1 MEGLSVLDMI
11 RQGALVTY
19 PLIVMSMV
27 VLTIIG
33 ERLWALRGLVS
44 GTLRVAGSVV
54 GQLQRGDFKA
64 ALVTVQQNQKAPG
77 ASKRSRRSKAASGC
91 SVPSVSAR
99 RSSVCWAL

>member
-1 MEGLSVLDMI
+1 MVEGLSVLDMI

-27 VLTIIG
+27 VITIIG

-64 ALVTVQQNQKAPG
+64 ALVTVQQ
-77 ASKRSRRSKAASGC
+77 ASRN
-91 SVPSVSAR
+91 
-99 RSSVCWAL
+99 SSTQTR